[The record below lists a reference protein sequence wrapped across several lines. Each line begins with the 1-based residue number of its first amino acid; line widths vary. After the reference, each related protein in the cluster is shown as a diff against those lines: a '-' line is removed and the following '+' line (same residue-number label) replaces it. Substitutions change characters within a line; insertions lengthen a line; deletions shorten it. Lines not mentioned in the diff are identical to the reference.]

1 MEEWVGKGIDRAIQA
16 FHSRRLKGWH
26 RETTPFGTK
35 RHLMRFGMLASLLA
49 GREVRVVD
57 LKGDP
62 TPRPYRP
69 ILHRIAHPALLPD
82 YSFGWSDGESIFLP
96 VTLSDMPTTQEGDEL
111 ARLLIFFLSA
121 QLKWGTLDFAFTP
134 RVRARLQ
141 SDTLLADIFWII
153 ENSRLTTLLFSEYP
167 GIIEK
172 WEMITGQLIT
182 RRPKAHILNGPEKL
196 VEELLKERLSSVRPG
211 TSDGTTPEESLKI
224 AEATK
229 GQWQSKGVPLKRYR
243 GMVPFPVWGRLIPG
257 RIKSGTDE
265 TVPRNGKTPESGGN
279 QDNHQEGEGSEDET
293 NRYLVE
299 QREVDEEKNEQ
310 GLALNIYDKIISW
323 AQFVNVERP
332 FDDDP
337 DDDADKKADQMEELT
352 TAQVT
357 RKTNA
362 SINADLEKESYAT
375 EENSRRVKDSDRIF
389 TYPEWDYRRKRY
401 EEDHSRL
408 TETTYEH
415 LNGAFV
421 QAVLTKKRG
430 VIRNIRRKFEAM
442 TPALKIV
449 GQQLEGD
456 TIDLDAAIEAMVE
469 LKGGRQP
476 DERIYKTYRRSD
488 RDISV
493 LFLVDL
499 SMSTDAWVKDKRVID
514 HEKEALIVLCEAMDS
529 LRDRY
534 AIYGFS
540 GKTRKR
546 CSIFHIKGF
555 DEPSGTRVKERI
567 GGLIPYHYTRMGPA
581 VRHATS
587 LLKRETARAR
597 LLFLISDGKPNDMD
611 QYEGRYGIEDTRM
624 AIKEAERT
632 GIVPFCLTVD
642 SHAHE
647 YLPRLFG
654 RGNYSVVAGADR
666 LAQTLPDLYA
676 KMIRSL

>member
-26 RETTPFGTK
+26 RETTPFCT
-35 RHLMRFGMLASLLA
+35 RQHLTRFSMLAALLI

-82 YSFGWSDGESIFLP
+82 YGFGWSDGETIFLP
-96 VTLSDMPTTQEGDEL
+96 VTISDMPTAHKGDEL
-111 ARLLIFFLSA
+111 ARLLIFSLSA
-121 QLKWGTLDFAFTP
+121 QLKWATLDFVFNP
-134 RVRARLQ
+134 RVRTRLQ
-141 SDTLLADIFWII
+141 NDTLLADIFWII
-153 ENSRLTTLLFSEYP
+153 ENARLTTLLFREYP

-172 WEMITGQLIT
+172 WEIITGHLIT
-182 RRPKAHILNGPEKL
+182 RRPRANILNGPERL
-196 VEELLKERLSSVRPG
+196 VEALLKECLSSVRAG
-211 TSDGTTPEESLKI
+211 TSNATTPEESLKAADAI
-224 AEATK
+224 KE
-229 GQWQSKGVPLKRYR
+229 QWQSEGAPLKRYR
-243 GMVPFPVWGRLIPG
+243 GMVPFPVWGRLIPE
-257 RIKSGTDE
+257 RIKSSTDD
-265 TVPRNGKTPESGGN
+265 TVARNGKTPESGGSSEK
-279 QDNHQEGEGSEDET
+279 QQEGEGSEEESS
-293 NRYLVE
+293 RYLVE
-299 QREVDEEKNEQ
+299 RREVDEEKNEQ

-352 TAQVT
+352 TAQVA
-357 RKTNA
+357 RKSNA
-362 SINADLEKESYAT
+362 SINADLEKESYGR
-375 EENSRRVKDSDRIF
+375 EEDTGAKESAEVF
-389 TYPEWDYRRKRY
+389 TYPEWDYRKKRY
-401 EEDHSRL
+401 EEDYSRL
-408 TETTYEH
+408 TETTFDH
-415 LNGAFV
+415 LKGDFV
-421 QAVLTKKRG
+421 NAVLSKKRG
-430 VIRNIRRKFEAM
+430 LIRDIRRKFEAM

-456 TIDLDAAIEAMVE
+456 AIDLDAAVEAMVE

-476 DERIYKTYRRSD
+476 DERIYKSYRRSE

-499 SMSTDAWVKDKRVID
+499 SMSTDAWVKDRRVID
-514 HEKEALIVLCEAMDS
+514 HEKEALIVLCEAMES

-546 CSIFHIKGF
+546 CSFFQIKGF
-555 DEPSGTRVKERI
+555 DEPSDTRVKERI

-611 QYEGRYGIEDTRM
+611 RYEGRYGIEDTRM